1 MVADNDIEIYSTHN
15 KGKFVVAEK
24 FVKTLENKIYKYM
37 TVISKKVYIDKL
49 VENDNDTVEN
59 AIIHIIKTYF
69 KYILS
74 LDVKTNTYIDF
85 DVEANDEYPKFKVYD
100 HVRISKYQ
108 KKFFIKKVIN
118 TVPQT
123 CVIEN
128 LNGEQIVGTL
138 YEKELKKQ
146 TKQSLKRKKE
156 LRKQMINCMLS
167 QVVTICLIKKMSTN
181 KMSYYPEPGT
191 DIRNETKVELNLS
204 NYAVKFD
211 IEKATGV
218 DILKL
223 AKKADLASLQTKT
236 NIDKLDTDKLK
247 TVPGN
252 LNNLESKVN
261 EMYIDKLKTVPGEL
275 KKLSNVV
282 DKYVFKQADYDT
294 KVKEIEDK
302 IVDPGGLVKKTGY
315 DTRI

>member
-1 MVADNDIEIYSTHN
+1 
-15 KGKFVVAEK
+15 
-24 FVKTLENKIYKYM
+24 
-37 TVISKKVYIDKL
+37 
-49 VENDNDTVEN
+49 
-59 AIIHIIKTYF
+59 
-69 KYILS
+69 
-74 LDVKTNTYIDF
+74 
-85 DVEANDEYPKFKVYD
+85 
-100 HVRISKYQ
+100 
-108 KKFFIKKVIN
+108 
-118 TVPQT
+118 
-123 CVIEN
+123 
-128 LNGEQIVGTL
+128 
-138 YEKELKKQ
+138 
-146 TKQSLKRKKE
+146 
-156 LRKQMINCMLS
+156 
-167 QVVTICLIKKMSTN
+167 
-181 KMSYYPEPGT
+181 MSYYPEPGT

-282 DKYVFKQADYDT
+282 DKYVFK
-294 KVKEIEDK
+294 
-302 IVDPGGLVKKTGY
+302 
-315 DTRI
+315 